1 MANLQGGRVILGIS
15 SFRGEYMLPKI
26 LKKFNEKYPG
36 VRVDIVEANSMAL
49 EDHLVRGSV
58 DLAIVALPLTRVDH
72 EVEFLKRDEI
82 FLVANRHH
90 PVMKHARKR
99 DGSPYYRVDL
109 KDTAEYEYILSDYD
123 TILGSISRREFKKAG
138 VRVIS
143 HNSNITAAMG
153 VAMAREG
160 LGLAFT
166 YHSCA
171 MDRENA
177 VYLSIGGGGS
187 IPGSGSGSSLL
198 HLPVTGSPGSGQGD
212 TGDGIAGFW
221 HPLCPVRNNDFIV
234 PVFWRMLH
242 PGHYIFKINVQLIKG
257 TICPASHPVLLNRK
271 QLLSKLQHFLPSVI
285 GFNIHDDQFALPIF
299 GEKNRFRDFS
309 AHISDLIIILT
320 NSS

>member
-15 SFRGEYMLPKI
+15 PFRGEYMLPKI
-26 LKKFNEKYPG
+26 LKKFYEKYPG

-153 VAMAREG
+153 
-160 LGLAFT
+160 
-166 YHSCA
+166 
-171 MDRENA
+171 
-177 VYLSIGGGGS
+177 GGHGQGRA
-187 IPGSGSGSSLL
+187 GAGL
-198 HLPVTGSPGSGQGD
+198 HLPFLRHGPRKRG
-212 TGDGIAGFW
+212 
-221 HPLCPVRNNDFIV
+221 V
-234 PVFWRMLH
+234 PVHRGRREYSWIWLW
-242 PGHYIFKINVQLIKG
+242 LIP
-257 TICPASHPVLLNRK
+257 TPPTSHGQPWLWT
-271 QLLSKLQHFLPSVI
+271 
-285 GFNIHDDQFALPIF
+285 G
-299 GEKNRFRDFS
+299 
-309 AHISDLIIILT
+309 
-320 NSS
+320 

>member
-26 LKKFNEKYPG
+26 LKKFYEKYPG

-90 PVMKHARKR
+90 PVMKHAWKR
-99 DGSPYYRVDL
+99 EGSPYYRVDL

-160 LGLAFT
+160 LGLAHPYST
-166 YHSCA
+166 YQSRA
-171 MDRENA
+171 ALALDR
-177 VYLSIGGGGS
+177 
-187 IPGSGSGSSLL
+187 
-198 HLPVTGSPGSGQGD
+198 
-212 TGDGIAGFW
+212 
-221 HPLCPVRNNDFIV
+221 
-234 PVFWRMLH
+234 
-242 PGHYIFKINVQLIKG
+242 
-257 TICPASHPVLLNRK
+257 
-271 QLLSKLQHFLPSVI
+271 VI
-285 GFNIHDDQFALPIF
+285 R
-299 GEKNRFRDFS
+299 E
-309 AHISDLIIILT
+309 T
-320 NSS
+320 V